1 MNHLLNAKA
10 HPRASRKWN
19 KVVLKFVRS
28 LLKPS
33 LWVKLE
39 WIFKYSSIVVEEGM
53 TRRNNRLGRGSGC
66 LMPIIIQTRVMN
78 LRLWVPGDRQ

>member
-1 MNHLLNAKA
+1 MIHLLNAKT
-10 HPRASRKWN
+10 HPRASGKWN

-39 WIFKYSSIVVEEGM
+39 WIFKYSGIVVEEGM

-66 LMPIIIQTRVMN
+66 VTLIIIQIQVMN
-78 LRLWVPGDRQ
+78 IRLWVPGDRQ